1 MTKPFGA
8 LWRFTIASAISVV
21 LLIVIANVIM
31 QPVASPLSNYSAEFI
46 DVSGLHEGADVRVR
60 GVQVGKVEALQLERS
75 NGRSI
80 ATVHFTMQREYSIV
94 PESRVAV
101 KFQALTGLRYLDIT
115 GAAKGA
121 VSPADRITSVPT
133 TMTQPSFDITVLFN
147 GLQPV
152 LESLD
157 PNEINTFT
165 DNVAT
170 FLDGDGDGLGSMFAS
185 IRRLTALVTD
195 RESVIATIVSN
206 LKVLAENVHGR
217 SDSLIRILDQVKL
230 PIDSAMTVLDE
241 FRKSHL
247 YGPDFVGQ
255 VVRLLDAAG
264 LAPGWNPETALD
276 KAVTNV
282 YNEIDGIK
290 RIPVVWENIQPP
302 PIAGTATPCSKGR
315 AELPLPVD
323 VLLNG
328 RKVVVCNQ

>member
-1 MTKPFGA
+1 MTKTFGA

-21 LLIVIANVIM
+21 LLIMIANVIM
-31 QPVASPLSNYSAEFI
+31 QPVASPLSNYSAEFT

-60 GVQVGKVEALQLERS
+60 GVQIGKVEALQLERS

-94 PESRVAV
+94 PGSRLAV

-121 VSPADRITSVPT
+121 VPPADQITRVPT

-170 FLDGDGDGLGSMFAS
+170 FLDGDGDGLGPMFES

-195 RESVIATIVSN
+195 RESVIATIVGN
-206 LKVLAENVHGR
+206 LKVLAENVQGR
-217 SDSLIRILDQVKL
+217 SGSLIQILEQVKL

-241 FRKSHL
+241 FRKSHI

-264 LAPGWNPETALD
+264 LTPGWNPETALD

-302 PIAGTATPCSKGR
+302 PIAGAVAPCSKGR
-315 AELPLPVD
+315 AELPLPMD